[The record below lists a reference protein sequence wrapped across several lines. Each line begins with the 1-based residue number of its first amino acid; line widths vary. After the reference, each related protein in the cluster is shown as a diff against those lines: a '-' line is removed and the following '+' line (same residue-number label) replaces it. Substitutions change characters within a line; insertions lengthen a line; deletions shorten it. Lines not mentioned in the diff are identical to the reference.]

1 MGAPSSESKSFKETT
16 EVTDSKSLAH
26 RDNLCRGGFVPAAV
40 FTLNSEIE
48 LIF

>member
-1 MGAPSSESKSFKETT
+1 MGPPSSESKSFKETT
-16 EVTDSKSLAH
+16 DSESLAH
-26 RDNLCRGGFVPAAV
+26 RDNLHGGGFVPAAL